1 MKKKILSLLVTGCL
15 LFVPTT
21 AFADDNKT
29 VIKTVDDL
37 LAFSKAVNNGDYDK
51 NKDAVVVLENDLDLT
66 GVVWTPIGSVFN
78 EKGNLEHYFSGKFYG
93 NGHTISNIDFTSI
106 YGKDLLVGF
115 FGDIEGAEVSGLTI
129 EGSIDVINADND
141 YTYYGTIAGFAGNCT
156 ISDCVSNV
164 SFNNNGKYV
173 YGLMGMVGQAD
184 GTTFEYC
191 ENTADITI
199 SGDSSSLYVGGI
211 VGYAQNGTEVRYCS
225 NTGDMVYAAATA
237 GGIAGRLI
245 ENAKV
250 VNSFVTG
257 KLAPLG
263 NGTTDVGGIVGSVTG
278 GSVSDCYFAGEIDLS
293 QYSARKPYTRFGGIV
308 GKDSSSTP
316 NFKNNYF
323 TETEDVEACGK
334 GINAGISKS
343 YDHMTTKEFYDEL
356 TANGA
361 KYQYVEGKTPILPT
375 KEYAVD
381 FGVTPADLK
390 NVVIKVDG
398 KEITSNTA
406 MLTAGTYTVE
416 VTADDCEP
424 LSKKITI
431 SADIAT
437 HTQALELVYKSAD
450 YTEVDKAEKAAK
462 ALNKDNYKDFSAVE
476 KALAAIDRTKN
487 IAEQAAV
494 DKMAKD
500 INDAVA
506 ALVYKDADYTEVDKA
521 EKAAKALNKDDYKD
535 FSAVEKALAAIDR
548 TKNITEQA
556 DVDAMAKAI
565 NDAVAGLEK
574 KDTPTPTPS
583 QPDNTTS
590 SEGSSSAPENNSG
603 DKSSS
608 NTDISTS
615 SADSSKTD
623 NAANSSSKAASN
635 ASTANPSTGVAGG
648 ACALALLSGAA
659 VVMAKR
665 KK

>member
-1 MKKKILSLLVTGCL
+1 MKKKIVSLLVTGCL

-78 EKGNLEHYFSGKFYG
+78 EKGELEHYFSGKFYG
-93 NGHTISNIDFTSI
+93 NGHTISNIDFTPI
-106 YGKDLLVGF
+106 YGKDMLVGF

-129 EGSIDVINADND
+129 EGNLNVTNADND
-141 YTYYGTIAGFAGNCT
+141 YTFYGTIAGFAGDCT
-156 ISDCVSNV
+156 ISDCVSNI

-173 YGLMGMVGQAD
+173 YGFMGMVGQAD

-191 ENTADITI
+191 ENTADIII

-225 NTGDMVYAAATA
+225 NAGDMVYAAANA

-245 ENAKV
+245 DNAKV
-250 VNSFVTG
+250 VNSYVTG
-257 KLAPLG
+257 KLTPLG
-263 NGTTDVGGIVGSVTG
+263 NGTTDVGGIVGSING

-316 NFKNNYF
+316 DFKNNYF
-323 TETEDVEACGK
+323 TETEDVEACGSNK
-334 GINAGISKS
+334 EAGKAKA
-343 YDHMTTKEFYDEL
+343 YDYMTTKEFYDEL

-361 KYQYVEGKTPILPT
+361 KYQYVEGKTPVLPT

-381 FGVTPADLK
+381 FEVTPAGVK

-398 KEITSNTA
+398 KEITGNTA

-416 VTADDCEP
+416 VLADDCEP
-424 LSKKITI
+424 LSREITI

-437 HTQALELVYKSAD
+437 HTQAFELAYKSAD

-462 ALNKDNYKDFSAVE
+462 ALNKDDYEDFSE
-476 KALAAIDRTKN
+476 
-487 IAEQAAV
+487 
-494 DKMAKD
+494 
-500 INDAVA
+500 
-506 ALVYKDADYTEVDKA
+506 
-521 EKAAKALNKDDYKD
+521 
-535 FSAVEKALAAIDR
+535 VEKALAAIDR

-565 NDAVAGLEK
+565 NDAVANLVK
-574 KDTPTPTPS
+574 KTPASS
-583 QPDNTTS
+583 QTD
-590 SEGSSSAPENNSG
+590 SSSA
-603 DKSSS
+603 D
-608 NTDISTS
+608 
-615 SADSSKTD
+615 
-623 NAANSSSKAASN
+623 SSSKAASN
-635 ASTANPSTGVAGG
+635 ASNTNPSTGVAGG
-648 ACALALLSGAA
+648 AFALALLSGAA
-659 VVMAKR
+659 VVMAK
-665 KK
+665 KKK

>member
-1 MKKKILSLLVTGCL
+1 MKKKIVSLLVTGCL

-66 GVVWTPIGSVFN
+66 GAVWTPIGSVFN
-78 EKGNLEHYFSGKFYG
+78 KKGELEHYFSGKFYG
-93 NGHTISNIDFTSI
+93 NGHTISNIDFTPI
-106 YGKDLLVGF
+106 YGKDMLVGF

-129 EGSIDVINADND
+129 EGNLNVTNADND
-141 YTYYGTIAGFAGNCT
+141 YTFYGTIAGFAGDCT

-173 YGLMGMVGQAD
+173 YGFMGMVGQAD

-191 ENTADITI
+191 ENTADIII

-225 NTGDMVYAAATA
+225 NAGDMVYAAANA

-250 VNSFVTG
+250 VNSYVTG
-257 KLAPLG
+257 KLTPLG
-263 NGTTDVGGIVGSVTG
+263 NGTTDVGGIVGSTNG

-316 NFKNNYF
+316 DCKNNYF
-323 TETEDVEACGK
+323 TETEDVEACGSNK
-334 GINAGISKS
+334 EAGEAKA
-343 YDHMTTKEFYDEL
+343 YDYMTTKEFYDEL

-361 KYQYVEGKTPILPT
+361 KYQYVEGKTPVLPT

-381 FGVTPADLK
+381 FEVTPADLK

-398 KEITSNTA
+398 KEITGNTA

-416 VTADDCEP
+416 VLADDCEP
-424 LSKKITI
+424 LSRKITI

-437 HTQALELVYKSAD
+437 HTQAFELAYKSAD

-462 ALNKDNYKDFSAVE
+462 ALNKDDYEDFSE
-476 KALAAIDRTKN
+476 
-487 IAEQAAV
+487 
-494 DKMAKD
+494 
-500 INDAVA
+500 
-506 ALVYKDADYTEVDKA
+506 
-521 EKAAKALNKDDYKD
+521 
-535 FSAVEKALAAIDR
+535 VEKALAAIDR

-565 NDAVAGLEK
+565 NDAVANLVK
-574 KDTPTPTPS
+574 KTPASSQTDSVSSSDASSDT
-583 QPDNTTS
+583 
-590 SEGSSSAPENNSG
+590 SSSAS
-603 DKSSS
+603 DS
-608 NTDISTS
+608 S
-615 SADSSKTD
+615 SADSKAD
-623 NAANSSSKAASN
+623 SSSKAASN
-635 ASTANPSTGVAGG
+635 ASNTNPSTGVAGG
-648 ACALALLSGAA
+648 AFALALLSGAA
-659 VVMAKR
+659 VVMAK
-665 KK
+665 KKK

>member
-1 MKKKILSLLVTGCL
+1 MKKKIVSLLVTGCL

-37 LAFSKAVNNGDYDK
+37 LAFSKAVNKGDYDK

-78 EKGNLEHYFSGKFYG
+78 AKGELEHFFSGKFYG
-93 NGHTISNIDFTSI
+93 NGHTISNIDFTPI
-106 YGKDLLVGF
+106 YGKDMLVGF

-129 EGSIDVINADND
+129 EGNLNVTNADND
-141 YTYYGTIAGFAGNCT
+141 YTFYGTIAGFAGDCT

-173 YGLMGMVGQAD
+173 YGFMGMVGQAD

-191 ENTADITI
+191 ENTADIII

-225 NTGDMVYAAATA
+225 NAGDMVYAAANA

-245 ENAKV
+245 DNAKV
-250 VNSFVTG
+250 INSYVTG
-257 KLAPLG
+257 KLTPLG
-263 NGTTDVGGIVGSVTG
+263 NGTTDVGGIVGSING

-316 NFKNNYF
+316 DFKNNYF
-323 TETEDVEACGK
+323 TETEDVEACGSNK
-334 GINAGISKS
+334 EAGKAKA
-343 YDHMTTKEFYDEL
+343 YDYMTTKEFYDEL

-361 KYQYVEGKTPILPT
+361 KYQYVEEKTPVLPT

-381 FGVTPADLK
+381 FEVTPAGLK

-398 KEITSNTA
+398 KEITGNTA

-416 VTADDCEP
+416 VLADDCEP
-424 LSKKITI
+424 LSREITI

-437 HTQALELVYKSAD
+437 HTQAFELAYKSAD

-462 ALNKDNYKDFSAVE
+462 ALNKDDYEDFSE
-476 KALAAIDRTKN
+476 
-487 IAEQAAV
+487 
-494 DKMAKD
+494 
-500 INDAVA
+500 
-506 ALVYKDADYTEVDKA
+506 
-521 EKAAKALNKDDYKD
+521 
-535 FSAVEKALAAIDR
+535 VEKALAAIDR

-565 NDAVAGLEK
+565 NDAVANLVK
-574 KDTPTPTPS
+574 KTPASS
-583 QPDNTTS
+583 QTDS
-590 SEGSSSAPENNSG
+590 SASDSSSA
-603 DKSSS
+603 D
-608 NTDISTS
+608 
-615 SADSSKTD
+615 
-623 NAANSSSKAASN
+623 SSSKAASN
-635 ASTANPSTGVAGG
+635 ASNTNPSTGVAGG
-648 ACALALLSGAA
+648 AFALALLSGAA
-659 VVMAKR
+659 VVMAK
-665 KK
+665 KKK

>member
-1 MKKKILSLLVTGCL
+1 MKKKIVSLLVTGCL

-37 LAFSKAVNNGDYDK
+37 LAFSKAVNKGDYDK

-78 EKGNLEHYFSGKFYG
+78 AKGELEHFFSGKFYG
-93 NGHTISNIDFTSI
+93 NGHTISNIDFTPI
-106 YGKDLLVGF
+106 YGKDMLVGF

-129 EGSIDVINADND
+129 EGNLNVTNADND
-141 YTYYGTIAGFAGNCT
+141 YTFYGTIAGFAGDCT

-173 YGLMGMVGQAD
+173 YGFMGMVGQAD

-191 ENTADITI
+191 ENTADIII

-225 NTGDMVYAAATA
+225 NAGDMVYAAANA

-245 ENAKV
+245 DNAKV
-250 VNSFVTG
+250 VNSYVTG
-257 KLAPLG
+257 KLTPLG
-263 NGTTDVGGIVGSVTG
+263 NGTTDVGGIVGSING

-316 NFKNNYF
+316 DFKNNYF
-323 TETEDVEACGK
+323 TETEDVEACGSNK
-334 GINAGISKS
+334 EAGKAKA
-343 YDHMTTKEFYDEL
+343 YDYMTTKEFYDEL

-361 KYQYVEGKTPILPT
+361 KYQYVEGKTPVLPT

-381 FGVTPADLK
+381 FEVTPAGVK

-398 KEITSNTA
+398 KEITGNTA

-416 VTADDCEP
+416 VLADDCEP
-424 LSKKITI
+424 LSREITI

-437 HTQALELVYKSAD
+437 HTQAFELAYKSAD

-462 ALNKDNYKDFSAVE
+462 ALNKDDYEDFSE
-476 KALAAIDRTKN
+476 
-487 IAEQAAV
+487 
-494 DKMAKD
+494 
-500 INDAVA
+500 
-506 ALVYKDADYTEVDKA
+506 
-521 EKAAKALNKDDYKD
+521 
-535 FSAVEKALAAIDR
+535 VEKALAAIDR

-565 NDAVAGLEK
+565 NDAVASLVK
-574 KDTPTPTPS
+574 KTPASS
-583 QPDNTTS
+583 QTDS
-590 SEGSSSAPENNSG
+590 SASDSSSA
-603 DKSSS
+603 D
-608 NTDISTS
+608 
-615 SADSSKTD
+615 
-623 NAANSSSKAASN
+623 SSSKAASN
-635 ASTANPSTGVAGG
+635 ASNTNPSTGVAGG
-648 ACALALLSGAA
+648 AFALALLSGAA
-659 VVMAKR
+659 VVMAK
-665 KK
+665 KKK

>member
-1 MKKKILSLLVTGCL
+1 MKKRILSLLLSGCL

-21 AFADDNKT
+21 AFAEDNKT

-37 LAFSKAVNNGDYDK
+37 LAFGKAVNDGDFNGK
-51 NKDAVVVLENDLDLT
+51 TDAVVVLNKDLDLT
-66 GVVWTPIGSVFN
+66 GIDWTPIGNVFN
-78 EKGNLEHYFSGKFYG
+78 AKGELQNYFSGKFYG
-93 NGHTISNIDFTSI
+93 NGHTISNIDFTPI
-106 YGKDLLVGF
+106 YGKDSLVGF

-129 EGSIDVINADND
+129 EGNLNVTNADND
-141 YTYYGTIAGFAGNCT
+141 YTFYGTIAGFAGDCV

-173 YGLMGMVGQAD
+173 YGCIGMVGQAD
-184 GTTFEYC
+184 NTTFEYC

-211 VGYAQNGTEVRYCS
+211 VGFAQNETEVRYCS

-250 VNSFVTG
+250 VNSYVTG

-263 NGTTDVGGIVGSVTG
+263 NGTTDVGGIIGSTKG
-278 GSVSDCYFAGEIDLS
+278 GSVSDCYFAGDIDLS
-293 QYSARKPYTRFGGIV
+293 KYTAKKPYGRFGGIV
-308 GKDSSSTP
+308 GKIETSGP
-316 NFKNNYF
+316 IFQNNYF
-323 TETEDVEACGK
+323 AEKEDVTSCGK
-334 GINAGISKS
+334 GINAGTSKS
-343 YDHMTTKEFYDEL
+343 YDYMTTKDFYNEL

-375 KEYAVD
+375 KEYAVKFD
-381 FGVTPADLK
+381 VTPTDLK

-398 KEITSNTA
+398 KEVTGNTA

-416 VTADDCEP
+416 VTADDCKVF
-424 LSKKITI
+424 SKEITI
-431 SADIAT
+431 SSDIAT
-437 HTQALELVYKSAD
+437 HSQAIELTYKDAD

-462 ALNKDNYKDFSAVE
+462 ALNKDNYKDFSAVD
-476 KALAAIDRTKN
+476 KALAAISRGLN
-487 IAEQAAV
+487 ITEQTAV

-506 ALVYKDADYTEVDKA
+506 ALVYKSADYTELDKA

-574 KDTPTPTPS
+574 KEIPAPTPS

-590 SEGSSSAPENNSG
+590 SEGSSSAPESNSD

-608 NTDISTS
+608 NTD
-615 SADSSKTD
+615 
-623 NAANSSSKAASN
+623 SSKAASN
-635 ASTANPSTGVAGG
+635 ASATNPSTGVAGG
-648 ACALALLSGAA
+648 ACALALLSGVA

>member
-1 MKKKILSLLVTGCL
+1 M
-15 LFVPTT
+15 PTT

-66 GVVWTPIGSVFN
+66 GVVWTPIGNVIGKN
-78 EKGNLEHYFSGKFYG
+78 GYIEHCFSGKFYG

-106 YGKDLLVGF
+106 YGKDVLVGF
-115 FGDIEGAEVSGLTI
+115 FGDIEEAEVSGLTI
-129 EGSIDVINADND
+129 EGSIDVTNTDND
-141 YTYYGTIAGFAGNCT
+141 YTFYGTIAGFAGDCT

-199 SGDSSSLYVGGI
+199 SGDSGSLYVGGI

-225 NTGDMVYAAATA
+225 STGDMVYAAPDA
-237 GGIAGRLI
+237 GGIVGCLYGDS
-245 ENAKV
+245 KV
-250 VNSFVTG
+250 INSYVTG
-257 KLAPLG
+257 KLTPVG
-263 NGTTDVGGIVGSVTG
+263 NGTTDVGGIVGSVAG

-293 QYSARKPYTRFGGIV
+293 QYSAKKPYTRFGGIV

-316 NFKNNYF
+316 DFKNNYF
-323 TETEDVEACGK
+323 TETEDVEACGSNK
-334 GINAGISKS
+334 EAGKAKA
-343 YDHMTTKEFYDEL
+343 YDYMTTKEFYDEL
-356 TANGA
+356 TADGA
-361 KYQYVEGKTPILPT
+361 KYQYVEGKTPVLPT

-381 FGVTPADLK
+381 FEVTPADLK

-398 KEITSNTA
+398 KEITNNTA

-424 LSKKITI
+424 LSKEITI

-437 HTQALELVYKSAD
+437 HTQAFELAYKSAD
-450 YTEVDKAEKAAK
+450 YTELDKAEETAK
-462 ALNKDNYKDFSAVE
+462 ALNKDNYVDFTAVE
-476 KALAAIDRTKN
+476 KALEAIDRTKN
-487 IAEQAAV
+487 LTQQSDV

-500 INDAVA
+500 INDAVE
-506 ALVYKDADYTEVDKA
+506 ALVYKSADYTELDKA
-521 EKAAKALNKDDYKD
+521 EKAAKALNKDDYED
-535 FSAVEKALAAIDR
+535 FSEVEKALAAIDR

-565 NDAVAGLEK
+565 NDAVANLVK
-574 KDTPTPTPS
+574 KAPASS
-583 QPDNTTS
+583 QPDSVIS
-590 SEGSSSAPENNSG
+590 SDASSDTSSSAS
-603 DKSSS
+603 DSSS
-608 NTDISTS
+608 SDSLSSDSKATD
-615 SADSSKTD
+615 SKSD
-623 NAANSSSKAASN
+623 SSSKAASN
-635 ASTANPSTGVAGG
+635 ASNTNPSTGVAGG
-648 ACALALLSGAA
+648 AFALALLSGAA
-659 VVMAKR
+659 VVMAK
-665 KK
+665 KKK

>member
-1 MKKKILSLLVTGCL
+1 MKKKIVSLLVTGCL

-21 AFADDNKT
+21 AFAEDNKT

-93 NGHTISNIDFTSI
+93 NGHTISNIDFTPI
-106 YGKDLLVGF
+106 YGKDMLVGF

-129 EGSIDVINADND
+129 EGNLNVTNADND
-141 YTYYGTIAGFAGNCT
+141 YTFYGTIAGFAGDCT

-173 YGLMGMVGQAD
+173 YGFMGMVGQAD

-191 ENTADITI
+191 ENTADIII

-225 NTGDMVYAAATA
+225 NAGDMVYAAANA

-245 ENAKV
+245 DNAKV
-250 VNSFVTG
+250 INSYVTG
-257 KLAPLG
+257 KLTPLG
-263 NGTTDVGGIVGSVTG
+263 NGTTDVGGIVGSING

-316 NFKNNYF
+316 DFKNNYF
-323 TETEDVEACGK
+323 TETEDVEACGSNK
-334 GINAGISKS
+334 EAGKAKA
-343 YDHMTTKEFYDEL
+343 YDYMTTKEFYDEL

-361 KYQYVEGKTPILPT
+361 KYQYVEGKTPVLPT

-381 FGVTPADLK
+381 FEVTPADLK

-398 KEITSNTA
+398 KEITGNTA

-416 VTADDCEP
+416 VLADDCEP
-424 LSKKITI
+424 LSREITI

-437 HTQALELVYKSAD
+437 HTQAFELAYKSAD

-462 ALNKDNYKDFSAVE
+462 ALNKDDYEDFSE
-476 KALAAIDRTKN
+476 
-487 IAEQAAV
+487 
-494 DKMAKD
+494 
-500 INDAVA
+500 
-506 ALVYKDADYTEVDKA
+506 
-521 EKAAKALNKDDYKD
+521 
-535 FSAVEKALAAIDR
+535 VEKALAAIDR

-565 NDAVAGLEK
+565 NDAVANLVK
-574 KDTPTPTPS
+574 KTPASS
-583 QPDNTTS
+583 QTDS
-590 SEGSSSAPENNSG
+590 SASDSSSA
-603 DKSSS
+603 D
-608 NTDISTS
+608 
-615 SADSSKTD
+615 
-623 NAANSSSKAASN
+623 SSSKAASN
-635 ASTANPSTGVAGG
+635 ASNTNPSTGVAGG
-648 ACALALLSGAA
+648 AFALALLSGAA
-659 VVMAKR
+659 VVMAK
-665 KK
+665 KKK

>member
-1 MKKKILSLLVTGCL
+1 MKKKIVSLLVTGCL

-37 LAFSKAVNNGDYDK
+37 LAFGKAVNDGDFNGK
-51 NKDAVVVLENDLDLT
+51 TDAVVVLDKDLDLT
-66 GVVWTPIGSVFN
+66 GIDWTPIGNVFN
-78 EKGNLEHYFSGKFYG
+78 AKGELQNYFSGKFYG
-93 NGHTISNIDFTSI
+93 NGHTISNIDFTPI
-106 YGKDLLVGF
+106 YGKDMVVGF

-129 EGSIDVINADND
+129 EGNLNVTNADND
-141 YTYYGTIAGFAGNCT
+141 YTFYGTIAGFAGDCT

-173 YGLMGMVGQAD
+173 YGFMGMVGQAD

-191 ENTADITI
+191 ENTADIII

-225 NTGDMVYAAATA
+225 NAGDMVYAAANA

-250 VNSFVTG
+250 INSYVTG
-257 KLAPLG
+257 KLTPLG
-263 NGTTDVGGIVGSVTG
+263 NGTTDVGGIVGSTNG

-316 NFKNNYF
+316 DFKNNYF
-323 TETEDVEACGK
+323 TKTEDVEACGSNK
-334 GINAGISKS
+334 EAGKAKA
-343 YDHMTTKEFYDEL
+343 YDYMTTKEFYDEL

-361 KYQYVEGKTPILPT
+361 KYQYVEGKTPVLPT

-381 FGVTPADLK
+381 FEVTPADLK

-398 KEITSNTA
+398 KEITGNTA

-424 LSKKITI
+424 LSREITI

-437 HTQALELVYKSAD
+437 HTQAFELAYKSAD

-462 ALNKDNYKDFSAVE
+462 ALNKDDYEDFSE
-476 KALAAIDRTKN
+476 
-487 IAEQAAV
+487 
-494 DKMAKD
+494 
-500 INDAVA
+500 
-506 ALVYKDADYTEVDKA
+506 
-521 EKAAKALNKDDYKD
+521 
-535 FSAVEKALAAIDR
+535 VEKALAAIDR

-565 NDAVAGLEK
+565 NDAVANLVK
-574 KDTPTPTPS
+574 KTPASS
-583 QPDNTTS
+583 QPDSVS
-590 SEGSSSAPENNSG
+590 SSDASSDSSSSAS
-603 DKSSS
+603 DS
-608 NTDISTS
+608 S
-615 SADSSKTD
+615 SADSKATDSKAD
-623 NAANSSSKAASN
+623 SSSKAASN
-635 ASTANPSTGVAGG
+635 ASNTNPSTGVAGG
-648 ACALALLSGAA
+648 AFALALLSGAA
-659 VVMAKR
+659 VVMAK
-665 KK
+665 KKK

>member
-1 MKKKILSLLVTGCL
+1 MKKKIVSLLVTGCL

-78 EKGNLEHYFSGKFYG
+78 AKGELEHFFSGKFYG
-93 NGHTISNIDFTSI
+93 NGHTISNIDFTPI
-106 YGKDLLVGF
+106 YGKDMLVGF

-129 EGSIDVINADND
+129 EGNLNVTNADND
-141 YTYYGTIAGFAGNCT
+141 YTFYGTIAGFAGDCT

-173 YGLMGMVGQAD
+173 YGFMGMVGQAD

-191 ENTADITI
+191 ENTADIII

-225 NTGDMVYAAATA
+225 NAGDMVYAAANA

-245 ENAKV
+245 DNAKV
-250 VNSFVTG
+250 INSYVTG
-257 KLAPLG
+257 KLTPLG
-263 NGTTDVGGIVGSVTG
+263 NGTTDVGGIVGSING
-278 GSVSDCYFAGEIDLS
+278 GSVSDCYFAGDIDLS

-316 NFKNNYF
+316 DLKNNYF
-323 TETEDVEACGK
+323 TKTEDVEACGSNK
-334 GINAGISKS
+334 EAGEAKA
-343 YDHMTTKEFYDEL
+343 YDYMTTKEFYDEL

-361 KYQYVEGKTPILPT
+361 KYQYVEGKTPVLPT

-381 FGVTPADLK
+381 FEVTPADLK

-398 KEITSNTA
+398 KEITGNTA

-424 LSKKITI
+424 LSREITI
-431 SADIAT
+431 SADVAT
-437 HTQALELVYKSAD
+437 HTQAFELAYKSAD
-450 YTEVDKAEKAAK
+450 YTE
-462 ALNKDNYKDFSAVE
+462 L
-476 KALAAIDRTKN
+476 
-487 IAEQAAV
+487 
-494 DKMAKD
+494 
-500 INDAVA
+500 
-506 ALVYKDADYTEVDKA
+506 DKA
-521 EKAAKALNKDDYKD
+521 EKAAKALNKDDYED
-535 FSAVEKALAAIDR
+535 FSEVEKALAAIDR

-565 NDAVAGLEK
+565 NDAVASLVK
-574 KDTPTPTPS
+574 KTPASS
-583 QPDNTTS
+583 QTDS
-590 SEGSSSAPENNSG
+590 SASDSSSSDSKATDS
-603 DKSSS
+603 KS
-608 NTDISTS
+608 D
-615 SADSSKTD
+615 
-623 NAANSSSKAASN
+623 SSSKAASN
-635 ASTANPSTGVAGG
+635 ASNTNPSTGVAGG
-648 ACALALLSGAA
+648 AFALALLSGAA
-659 VVMAKR
+659 VVMAK
-665 KK
+665 KKK

>member
-1 MKKKILSLLVTGCL
+1 MKKKIVSLLVTGCL

-37 LAFSKAVNNGDYDK
+37 LAFSKAVNKGDYDK

-78 EKGNLEHYFSGKFYG
+78 AKGELEHFFSGKFYG
-93 NGHTISNIDFTSI
+93 NGHTISNIDFTPI
-106 YGKDLLVGF
+106 YGKDMLVGF

-129 EGSIDVINADND
+129 EGNLNVTNADND
-141 YTYYGTIAGFAGNCT
+141 YTFYGTIAGFAGDCT

-173 YGLMGMVGQAD
+173 YGFMGMVGQAD

-191 ENTADITI
+191 ENTADIII

-225 NTGDMVYAAATA
+225 NAGDMVYAAANA

-245 ENAKV
+245 DNAKV
-250 VNSFVTG
+250 INSYVTG
-257 KLAPLG
+257 KLTPIG
-263 NGTTDVGGIVGSVTG
+263 NGTTDVGGIVGSING
-278 GSVSDCYFAGEIDLS
+278 SSVSDCYFAGEIDLS

-308 GKDSSSTP
+308 GKDSSSAP
-316 NFKNNYF
+316 DFKNNYF
-323 TETEDVEACGK
+323 TKTEDVEACGSNK
-334 GINAGISKS
+334 EAGKAKA
-343 YDHMTTKEFYDEL
+343 YDYMTTKEFYDEL

-361 KYQYVEGKTPILPT
+361 RYQYVEGKTPVLPT

-381 FGVTPADLK
+381 FEVTPADLK

-398 KEITSNTA
+398 KEITGNTA

-416 VTADDCEP
+416 VLADDCEP
-424 LSKKITI
+424 LSREITI

-437 HTQALELVYKSAD
+437 HTQAFELAYKSAD

-462 ALNKDNYKDFSAVE
+462 ALNKDDYEDFSE
-476 KALAAIDRTKN
+476 
-487 IAEQAAV
+487 
-494 DKMAKD
+494 
-500 INDAVA
+500 
-506 ALVYKDADYTEVDKA
+506 
-521 EKAAKALNKDDYKD
+521 
-535 FSAVEKALAAIDR
+535 VEKALAAIDR

-565 NDAVAGLEK
+565 NDAVANLVK
-574 KDTPTPTPS
+574 KTPASS
-583 QPDNTTS
+583 QTDS
-590 SEGSSSAPENNSG
+590 SASDSSSA
-603 DKSSS
+603 D
-608 NTDISTS
+608 
-615 SADSSKTD
+615 
-623 NAANSSSKAASN
+623 SSSKAASN
-635 ASTANPSTGVAGG
+635 ASNTNPSTGVAGG
-648 ACALALLSGAA
+648 AFALALLSGAA
-659 VVMAKR
+659 VVMAK
-665 KK
+665 KKK

>member
-1 MKKKILSLLVTGCL
+1 MKKKIVSLLVTGCL

-78 EKGNLEHYFSGKFYG
+78 EKGELEHFFSGKFYG
-93 NGHTISNIDFTSI
+93 NGHTISNIDFTPI
-106 YGKDLLVGF
+106 YGKDMLVGF
-115 FGDIEGAEVSGLTI
+115 FGDIEGAEVSGLTV
-129 EGSIDVINADND
+129 EGNLNVTNADND
-141 YTYYGTIAGFAGNCT
+141 YTFYGTIAGFAGDCT

-173 YGLMGMVGQAD
+173 YGFMGMVGQAD

-191 ENTADITI
+191 ENTADIII

-225 NTGDMVYAAATA
+225 NAGDMVYAAANA

-250 VNSFVTG
+250 VNSYVTG
-257 KLAPLG
+257 KLTPLG
-263 NGTTDVGGIVGSVTG
+263 NGTTDVGGIVGSING

-316 NFKNNYF
+316 DFKNNYF
-323 TETEDVEACGK
+323 TKTEDVEACGSNK
-334 GINAGISKS
+334 EAGEAKA
-343 YDHMTTKEFYDEL
+343 YDYMTTKDFYDEL

-361 KYQYVEGKTPILPT
+361 KYQYVEGKTPVLPT

-381 FGVTPADLK
+381 FEVTPAGVK

-398 KEITSNTA
+398 KEITGNTA

-416 VTADDCEP
+416 VLADDCEP
-424 LSKKITI
+424 LSREITI

-437 HTQALELVYKSAD
+437 HTQAFELAYKSAD

-462 ALNKDNYKDFSAVE
+462 ALNKDDFEDFSE
-476 KALAAIDRTKN
+476 
-487 IAEQAAV
+487 
-494 DKMAKD
+494 
-500 INDAVA
+500 
-506 ALVYKDADYTEVDKA
+506 
-521 EKAAKALNKDDYKD
+521 
-535 FSAVEKALAAIDR
+535 VEKALAAIDR

-565 NDAVAGLEK
+565 NDAVANLVK
-574 KDTPTPTPS
+574 KAPASS
-583 QPDNTTS
+583 QPDSENS
-590 SEGSSSAPENNSG
+590 SDNSSDTSSSAS
-603 DKSSS
+603 DSKATDSKS
-608 NTDISTS
+608 D
-615 SADSSKTD
+615 
-623 NAANSSSKAASN
+623 SSSKAASN
-635 ASTANPSTGVAGG
+635 ASNTNPSTGVAGG
-648 ACALALLSGAA
+648 AFALALLSGAA
-659 VVMAKR
+659 VVMAK
-665 KK
+665 KKK

>member
-1 MKKKILSLLVTGCL
+1 MKKKIVSLLVTGCL

-93 NGHTISNIDFTSI
+93 NGHTISNIDFTPI
-106 YGKDLLVGF
+106 YGKDMLVGF

-129 EGSIDVINADND
+129 EGNLNVTNADND
-141 YTYYGTIAGFAGNCT
+141 YTFYGTIAGFAGDCT

-173 YGLMGMVGQAD
+173 YGFMGMVGQAD

-191 ENTADITI
+191 ENTADIII

-225 NTGDMVYAAATA
+225 NAGDMVYAAATA

-245 ENAKV
+245 DNAKV
-250 VNSFVTG
+250 INSYVTG
-257 KLAPLG
+257 KLTPLG
-263 NGTTDVGGIVGSVTG
+263 NGTTDVGGIVGSING

-316 NFKNNYF
+316 DFKNNYF
-323 TETEDVEACGK
+323 TKTEDVEACGSNK
-334 GINAGISKS
+334 EAGKAKA
-343 YDHMTTKEFYDEL
+343 YDYMTTKDFYDEL

-361 KYQYVEGKTPILPT
+361 KYQYVEGKTPVLPT

-381 FGVTPADLK
+381 FEVTPADLK

-398 KEITSNTA
+398 KEITGNTA

-416 VTADDCEP
+416 VLADDCEP
-424 LSKKITI
+424 LSREITI

-437 HTQALELVYKSAD
+437 HTQAFELAYKSAD

-462 ALNKDNYKDFSAVE
+462 ALNKDDYEDFSE
-476 KALAAIDRTKN
+476 
-487 IAEQAAV
+487 
-494 DKMAKD
+494 
-500 INDAVA
+500 
-506 ALVYKDADYTEVDKA
+506 
-521 EKAAKALNKDDYKD
+521 
-535 FSAVEKALAAIDR
+535 VEKALAAIDR

-556 DVDAMAKAI
+556 DVDAMVKAI
-565 NDAVAGLEK
+565 NDAVANLVK
-574 KDTPTPTPS
+574 KTPASS
-583 QPDNTTS
+583 QTD
-590 SEGSSSAPENNSG
+590 SSAS
-603 DKSSS
+603 DS
-608 NTDISTS
+608 S
-615 SADSSKTD
+615 SADSKAD
-623 NAANSSSKAASN
+623 SSSKAASN
-635 ASTANPSTGVAGG
+635 ASNTNPSTGVAGG
-648 ACALALLSGAA
+648 AFAIALLSGAA
-659 VVMAKR
+659 VVMAK
-665 KK
+665 KKK

>member
-1 MKKKILSLLVTGCL
+1 MKKKIVSLLVTGCL

-78 EKGNLEHYFSGKFYG
+78 KKGELEHYFSGKFYG

-106 YGKDLLVGF
+106 YGKDSLVGF
-115 FGDIEGAEVSGLTI
+115 FGDIEGAEVSGLTV
-129 EGSIDVINADND
+129 EGSLDITNVQDD
-141 YTYYGTIAGFAGNCT
+141 YIFYGTIAGVAGDCV
-156 ISDCVSNV
+156 ISDCVTNV

-173 YGLMGMVGQAD
+173 YGCIGMVGLAD

-191 ENTADITI
+191 ENTADIII

-225 NTGDMVYAAATA
+225 NAGDMVYAAANA

-250 VNSFVTG
+250 VNSYVTG
-257 KLAPLG
+257 KLTPLG
-263 NGTTDVGGIVGSVTG
+263 NGTTDVGGIVGSING

-316 NFKNNYF
+316 DFKNNYF
-323 TETEDVEACGK
+323 TKTEDVEACGSNK
-334 GINAGISKS
+334 EAGKAKA
-343 YDHMTTKEFYDEL
+343 YDYMTTKDFYDEL

-361 KYQYVEGKTPILPT
+361 KYQYVEGRTPVLPT

-381 FGVTPADLK
+381 FEVTPADLK

-398 KEITSNTA
+398 KEITGNTA

-416 VTADDCEP
+416 VLADDCEP
-424 LSKKITI
+424 LSREITI

-437 HTQALELVYKSAD
+437 HTQAFELAYKSAD

-462 ALNKDNYKDFSAVE
+462 ALNKDDYEDFSE
-476 KALAAIDRTKN
+476 
-487 IAEQAAV
+487 
-494 DKMAKD
+494 
-500 INDAVA
+500 
-506 ALVYKDADYTEVDKA
+506 
-521 EKAAKALNKDDYKD
+521 
-535 FSAVEKALAAIDR
+535 VEKALAAIDR

-565 NDAVAGLEK
+565 NDAVANLVK
-574 KDTPTPTPS
+574 KTPASS
-583 QPDNTTS
+583 QTD
-590 SEGSSSAPENNSG
+590 SSAS
-603 DKSSS
+603 DSK
-608 NTDISTS
+608 
-615 SADSSKTD
+615 AD
-623 NAANSSSKAASN
+623 SSSKAASN
-635 ASTANPSTGVAGG
+635 ASNTNPSTGVAGG
-648 ACALALLSGAA
+648 AFALALLSGAA
-659 VVMAKR
+659 VVMAK
-665 KK
+665 KKK

>member
-1 MKKKILSLLVTGCL
+1 MKKKIVSLLVTGCL

-37 LAFSKAVNNGDYDK
+37 LAFGKAVNDGDFNGK
-51 NKDAVVVLENDLDLT
+51 TDAVVVLDKDLDLT
-66 GVVWTPIGSVFN
+66 GIDWTPIGNVFN
-78 EKGNLEHYFSGKFYG
+78 AKGELQNYFSGKFYG
-93 NGHTISNIDFTSI
+93 NGHTISNIDFTPI

-129 EGSIDVINADND
+129 EGSIDVTNADND
-141 YTYYGTIAGFAGNCT
+141 YTFYGTIAGFAGDCT

-173 YGLMGMVGQAD
+173 YGFMGMVGQAD

-191 ENTADITI
+191 ENTADIII

-211 VGYAQNGTEVRYCS
+211 VGYAQNGTEVRYCT

-250 VNSFVTG
+250 VNSYVTG
-257 KLAPLG
+257 KLTPLG
-263 NGTTDVGGIVGSVTG
+263 NGTTDVGGIVGSING

-316 NFKNNYF
+316 DYKNNYF
-323 TETEDVEACGK
+323 TKTEDVEACGSNK
-334 GINAGISKS
+334 EAGKAKA
-343 YDHMTTKEFYDEL
+343 YDYMTTKEFYDEL
-356 TANGA
+356 TAGGA
-361 KYQYVEGKTPILPT
+361 KYQYVEGKTPVLPT

-381 FGVTPADLK
+381 FEVTPADLK

-398 KEITSNTA
+398 KEITNNTA

-424 LSKKITI
+424 LSKEITI

-437 HTQALELVYKSAD
+437 HTQAFELAYKSAD
-450 YTEVDKAEKAAK
+450 YTE
-462 ALNKDNYKDFSAVE
+462 L
-476 KALAAIDRTKN
+476 
-487 IAEQAAV
+487 
-494 DKMAKD
+494 
-500 INDAVA
+500 
-506 ALVYKDADYTEVDKA
+506 DKA
-521 EKAAKALNKDDYKD
+521 EKAAKALNKDDYED
-535 FSAVEKALAAIDR
+535 FSEVEKALAAIDR

-556 DVDAMAKAI
+556 DVDAMVKAI
-565 NDAVAGLEK
+565 NDAVANLVK
-574 KDTPTPTPS
+574 KTPASS
-583 QPDNTTS
+583 QPDSVS
-590 SEGSSSAPENNSG
+590 SSDASSDMSSSAS
-603 DKSSS
+603 DSSS
-608 NTDISTS
+608 S
-615 SADSSKTD
+615 DSKSD
-623 NAANSSSKAASN
+623 SSSKAASN
-635 ASTANPSTGVAGG
+635 ASNTNPSTGVAGG
-648 ACALALLSGAA
+648 AFALALLSGAA
-659 VVMAKR
+659 VVMAK
-665 KK
+665 KKK

>member
-1 MKKKILSLLVTGCL
+1 MKKKILSLLVTSCL

-78 EKGNLEHYFSGKFYG
+78 EKGELEHYFSGKFYG
-93 NGHTISNIDFTSI
+93 NGHTISNIDFTPI
-106 YGKDLLVGF
+106 YGKDMLVGF

-129 EGSIDVINADND
+129 EGNLNVTNADND
-141 YTYYGTIAGFAGNCT
+141 YTFYGTIAGFAGDCT

-173 YGLMGMVGQAD
+173 YGFMGMVGQAD

-191 ENTADITI
+191 ENTADIII

-225 NTGDMVYAAATA
+225 NAGDMVYAAANA

-250 VNSFVTG
+250 VNSYVTG
-257 KLAPLG
+257 KLTPLG
-263 NGTTDVGGIVGSVTG
+263 NGTTDVGGIVGSING

-316 NFKNNYF
+316 DLKNNYF
-323 TETEDVEACGK
+323 TKTEDVEACGSNK
-334 GINAGISKS
+334 EAGEAKA
-343 YDHMTTKEFYDEL
+343 YDYMTTKEFYDEL

-361 KYQYVEGKTPILPT
+361 KYQYVEGKTPVLPT

-381 FGVTPADLK
+381 FEVTPAGLK

-398 KEITSNTA
+398 KEITGNTA
-406 MLTAGTYTVE
+406 MLTAGIYTVE
-416 VTADDCEP
+416 VLADDCEP
-424 LSKKITI
+424 LSREITI

-437 HTQALELVYKSAD
+437 HTQAFELAYKSAD

-462 ALNKDNYKDFSAVE
+462 ALNKDDYEDFSE
-476 KALAAIDRTKN
+476 
-487 IAEQAAV
+487 
-494 DKMAKD
+494 
-500 INDAVA
+500 
-506 ALVYKDADYTEVDKA
+506 
-521 EKAAKALNKDDYKD
+521 
-535 FSAVEKALAAIDR
+535 VEKALAAIDR

-565 NDAVAGLEK
+565 NDAVANLVK
-574 KDTPTPTPS
+574 KTPASS
-583 QPDNTTS
+583 QTD
-590 SEGSSSAPENNSG
+590 SSAS
-603 DKSSS
+603 DS
-608 NTDISTS
+608 S
-615 SADSSKTD
+615 SADSKAD
-623 NAANSSSKAASN
+623 SSSKAASN
-635 ASTANPSTGVAGG
+635 ASNTNPSTGVAGG
-648 ACALALLSGAA
+648 AFAIALLSGAA
-659 VVMAKR
+659 VVMAK
-665 KK
+665 KKK

>member
-1 MKKKILSLLVTGCL
+1 MKKKIVSLLVTGCL

-29 VIKTVDDL
+29 VIKNVDDL
-37 LAFSKAVNNGDYDK
+37 LAFSKAVNNGAYDK

-78 EKGNLEHYFSGKFYG
+78 AKGELEHFFSGKFYG
-93 NGHTISNIDFTSI
+93 NGHTISNIDFTPI
-106 YGKDLLVGF
+106 YGKDMLVGF

-129 EGSIDVINADND
+129 EGNLNVTNADND
-141 YTYYGTIAGFAGNCT
+141 YTFYGTIAGFAGDCT

-173 YGLMGMVGQAD
+173 YGFMGMVGQAD

-191 ENTADITI
+191 ENTADIII

-225 NTGDMVYAAATA
+225 NAGDMVYAAATA

-245 ENAKV
+245 DNAKV
-250 VNSFVTG
+250 INSYVTG
-257 KLAPLG
+257 KLTPLG
-263 NGTTDVGGIVGSVTG
+263 NGTTDVGGIVGSING

-316 NFKNNYF
+316 DFKNNYF
-323 TETEDVEACGK
+323 TKTEDVEACGSNK
-334 GINAGISKS
+334 EAGEAKA
-343 YDHMTTKEFYDEL
+343 YDYMTTKDFYDEL

-361 KYQYVEGKTPILPT
+361 KYQYVEGKTPVLPT

-381 FGVTPADLK
+381 FEVTPADLK

-398 KEITSNTA
+398 KEITGNTA

-416 VTADDCEP
+416 VLADDCEP
-424 LSKKITI
+424 LSREITI

-437 HTQALELVYKSAD
+437 HTQAFELAYKSAD

-462 ALNKDNYKDFSAVE
+462 ALNKDDYEDFSE
-476 KALAAIDRTKN
+476 
-487 IAEQAAV
+487 
-494 DKMAKD
+494 
-500 INDAVA
+500 
-506 ALVYKDADYTEVDKA
+506 
-521 EKAAKALNKDDYKD
+521 
-535 FSAVEKALAAIDR
+535 VEKALAAIDR

-565 NDAVAGLEK
+565 NDAVANLVK
-574 KDTPTPTPS
+574 KTPASS
-583 QPDNTTS
+583 QTDS
-590 SEGSSSAPENNSG
+590 SASDSSSA
-603 DKSSS
+603 D
-608 NTDISTS
+608 
-615 SADSSKTD
+615 
-623 NAANSSSKAASN
+623 SSSKAASN
-635 ASTANPSTGVAGG
+635 ASNTNPSTGVAGG
-648 ACALALLSGAA
+648 AFAIALLSGAA
-659 VVMAKR
+659 VVMAK
-665 KK
+665 KKK

>member
-1 MKKKILSLLVTGCL
+1 MKKKIVSLLVTGCL

-37 LAFSKAVNNGDYDK
+37 LAFGKAVNDGDFNGK
-51 NKDAVVVLENDLDLT
+51 TDAVVVLNKDLDLT
-66 GVVWTPIGSVFN
+66 GIDWTPIGNVFN
-78 EKGNLEHYFSGKFYG
+78 AKGELQNYFSGKFYG
-93 NGHTISNIDFTSI
+93 NGHTISNIDFTPI

-129 EGSIDVINADND
+129 EGSIDVTNADND
-141 YTYYGTIAGFAGNCT
+141 YTFYGTIAGFAGDCT

-173 YGLMGMVGQAD
+173 YGFMGMVGQAD

-225 NTGDMVYAAATA
+225 NTGDMVYAAANA

-250 VNSFVTG
+250 VNSYVTG
-257 KLAPLG
+257 KLTPLG
-263 NGTTDVGGIVGSVTG
+263 NGTTDVGGIIGSTNG
-278 GSVSDCYFAGEIDLS
+278 GSVSDCYFAGDIDLS
-293 QYSARKPYTRFGGIV
+293 KYTAKKPYGRFGGIV
-308 GKDSSSTP
+308 GKIETSGP
-316 NFKNNYF
+316 IFQNNYF
-323 TETEDVEACGK
+323 AEKEDVTSCGK
-334 GINAGISKS
+334 GINTGTSKS
-343 YDHMTTKEFYDEL
+343 YDYMTTKDFYNEL

-375 KEYAVD
+375 KEYAVKFD
-381 FGVTPADLK
+381 VTPTDLK

-398 KEITSNTA
+398 KEITGNTA

-416 VTADDCEP
+416 VLADDCEP
-424 LSKKITI
+424 LSREITI

-437 HTQALELVYKSAD
+437 HTQAFELAYKSAD

-462 ALNKDNYKDFSAVE
+462 ALNKDDYEDFSE
-476 KALAAIDRTKN
+476 
-487 IAEQAAV
+487 
-494 DKMAKD
+494 
-500 INDAVA
+500 
-506 ALVYKDADYTEVDKA
+506 
-521 EKAAKALNKDDYKD
+521 
-535 FSAVEKALAAIDR
+535 VEKALAAIDR

-565 NDAVAGLEK
+565 NDAVANLVK
-574 KDTPTPTPS
+574 KTPASS
-583 QPDNTTS
+583 QTD
-590 SEGSSSAPENNSG
+590 SSAS
-603 DKSSS
+603 DSK
-608 NTDISTS
+608 
-615 SADSSKTD
+615 AD
-623 NAANSSSKAASN
+623 SSSKAASN
-635 ASTANPSTGVAGG
+635 ASNTNPSTGVAGG
-648 ACALALLSGAA
+648 AFALALLSGAA
-659 VVMAKR
+659 VVMAK
-665 KK
+665 KKK

>member
-1 MKKKILSLLVTGCL
+1 MKKKIVSLLVTGCL

-78 EKGNLEHYFSGKFYG
+78 AKGELEHFFSGKFYG
-93 NGHTISNIDFTSI
+93 NGHTISNIDFTPI
-106 YGKDLLVGF
+106 YGKDMLVGF

-129 EGSIDVINADND
+129 EGNLNVTNADND
-141 YTYYGTIAGFAGNCT
+141 YTFYGTIAGFAGDCT

-173 YGLMGMVGQAD
+173 YGFMGMVGQAD

-191 ENTADITI
+191 ENTADIII

-225 NTGDMVYAAATA
+225 NAGDMVYAAANA

-250 VNSFVTG
+250 VNSYVTG
-257 KLAPLG
+257 KLTPLG
-263 NGTTDVGGIVGSVTG
+263 NGTTDVGGIVGSING

-316 NFKNNYF
+316 DFKNNYF

-334 GINAGISKS
+334 GINAGTSKS
-343 YDHMTTKEFYDEL
+343 YDYMTTKDFYNEL

-375 KEYAVD
+375 KEYAVKFD
-381 FGVTPADLK
+381 VTPTDLK

-398 KEITSNTA
+398 KEITGNTA

-416 VTADDCEP
+416 VLADDCEP
-424 LSKKITI
+424 LSREITI

-437 HTQALELVYKSAD
+437 HTQAFELAYKSAD

-462 ALNKDNYKDFSAVE
+462 ALNKDDYEDFSE
-476 KALAAIDRTKN
+476 
-487 IAEQAAV
+487 
-494 DKMAKD
+494 
-500 INDAVA
+500 
-506 ALVYKDADYTEVDKA
+506 
-521 EKAAKALNKDDYKD
+521 
-535 FSAVEKALAAIDR
+535 VEKALAAIDR

-565 NDAVAGLEK
+565 NDAVANLVK
-574 KDTPTPTPS
+574 KTPASS
-583 QPDNTTS
+583 QTDS
-590 SEGSSSAPENNSG
+590 SASDSSSA
-603 DKSSS
+603 D
-608 NTDISTS
+608 
-615 SADSSKTD
+615 
-623 NAANSSSKAASN
+623 SSSKAASN
-635 ASTANPSTGVAGG
+635 ASNTNPSTGVAGG
-648 ACALALLSGAA
+648 AFALALLSGAA
-659 VVMAKR
+659 VVMAK
-665 KK
+665 KKKLYIH

>member
-78 EKGNLEHYFSGKFYG
+78 EKGELEHYFSGKFYG

-106 YGKDLLVGF
+106 YGKDVLVGF
-115 FGDIEGAEVSGLTI
+115 FGDIEEAEVSGLTI
-129 EGSIDVINADND
+129 EGSIDVTNADND
-141 YTYYGTIAGFAGNCT
+141 YTFYGTIAGFAGDCT

-173 YGLMGMVGQAD
+173 YGFMGMVGQAD

-225 NTGDMVYAAATA
+225 NAGDMVYAAANA

-250 VNSFVTG
+250 VNSYVTG
-257 KLAPLG
+257 KLTPLG
-263 NGTTDVGGIVGSVTG
+263 NGTTDVGGIVGSING

-316 NFKNNYF
+316 DFKNNYF
-323 TETEDVEACGK
+323 TETEDVEACGSNK
-334 GINAGISKS
+334 EAGKAKA
-343 YDHMTTKEFYDEL
+343 YDYMTTKEFYDEL
-356 TANGA
+356 TAYGA
-361 KYQYVEGKTPILPT
+361 KYQYVEGKTPVLPT

-381 FGVTPADLK
+381 FEVTPADLK

-424 LSKKITI
+424 LSKEITI

-437 HTQALELVYKSAD
+437 HTQAFELAYKSAD
-450 YTEVDKAEKAAK
+450 YTELDKAE
-462 ALNKDNYKDFSAVE
+462 E
-476 KALAAIDRTKN
+476 
-487 IAEQAAV
+487 
-494 DKMAKD
+494 
-500 INDAVA
+500 
-506 ALVYKDADYTEVDKA
+506 
-521 EKAAKALNKDDYKD
+521 AAKALNKDDYED
-535 FSAVEKALAAIDR
+535 FSEVEKALAAIDR

-556 DVDAMAKAI
+556 DVDAMVRAI
-565 NDAVAGLEK
+565 NDAVANLVK
-574 KDTPTPTPS
+574 KAPASS
-583 QPDNTTS
+583 QPDSVS
-590 SEGSSSAPENNSG
+590 SSDASSDMSSSAS
-603 DKSSS
+603 DSSS
-608 NTDISTS
+608 S
-615 SADSSKTD
+615 DSKSD
-623 NAANSSSKAASN
+623 SSSKAASN
-635 ASTANPSTGVAGG
+635 ASNTNPSTGVAGG
-648 ACALALLSGAA
+648 AFALALLSGAA
-659 VVMAKR
+659 VVMAK
-665 KK
+665 KKK

>member
-1 MKKKILSLLVTGCL
+1 MKKKIVSLLVTGCL

-78 EKGNLEHYFSGKFYG
+78 AKGELEHFFSGKFYG
-93 NGHTISNIDFTSI
+93 NGHTISNIDFTPI
-106 YGKDLLVGF
+106 YGKDMLVGF

-129 EGSIDVINADND
+129 EGNLNVTNADND
-141 YTYYGTIAGFAGNCT
+141 YTFYGTIAGFAGDCT

-173 YGLMGMVGQAD
+173 YGFMGMVGQAD

-191 ENTADITI
+191 ENTADIII

-225 NTGDMVYAAATA
+225 NAGDMVYAAANA

-245 ENAKV
+245 DNAKV
-250 VNSFVTG
+250 INSYVTG
-257 KLAPLG
+257 KLTPLG
-263 NGTTDVGGIVGSVTG
+263 NGTTDVGGIVGSING

-316 NFKNNYF
+316 DFKNNYF
-323 TETEDVEACGK
+323 TKTEDVEACGSNK
-334 GINAGISKS
+334 EAGEAKA
-343 YDHMTTKEFYDEL
+343 YDYMTTKEFYDEL

-361 KYQYVEGKTPILPT
+361 KYQYVEGKTPVLPT

-381 FGVTPADLK
+381 FEVTPAGLK

-398 KEITSNTA
+398 KEITGNTA

-416 VTADDCEP
+416 VLADDCEP
-424 LSKKITI
+424 LSREITI
-431 SADIAT
+431 SADVAT
-437 HTQALELVYKSAD
+437 HTQAFELAYKSAD

-462 ALNKDNYKDFSAVE
+462 ALNKDDYEDFSE
-476 KALAAIDRTKN
+476 
-487 IAEQAAV
+487 
-494 DKMAKD
+494 
-500 INDAVA
+500 
-506 ALVYKDADYTEVDKA
+506 
-521 EKAAKALNKDDYKD
+521 
-535 FSAVEKALAAIDR
+535 VEKALAAIDR

-565 NDAVAGLEK
+565 NDAVANLVK
-574 KDTPTPTPS
+574 KTPASS
-583 QPDNTTS
+583 QTDS
-590 SEGSSSAPENNSG
+590 SASDSSSA
-603 DKSSS
+603 D
-608 NTDISTS
+608 
-615 SADSSKTD
+615 
-623 NAANSSSKAASN
+623 SSSKAASN
-635 ASTANPSTGVAGG
+635 ASNTNPSTGVAGG
-648 ACALALLSGAA
+648 AFALALLSGAA
-659 VVMAKR
+659 VVMAK
-665 KK
+665 KKK

>member
-487 IAEQAAV
+487 I
-494 DKMAKD
+494 
-500 INDAVA
+500 
-506 ALVYKDADYTEVDKA
+506 
-521 EKAAKALNKDDYKD
+521 
-535 FSAVEKALAAIDR
+535 
-548 TKNITEQA
+548 TEQA

-574 KDTPTPTPS
+574 KETPTPS

-659 VVMAKR
+659 VVMAK
-665 KK
+665 KKK

>member
-1 MKKKILSLLVTGCL
+1 MKKKIVSLLVTGCL

-37 LAFSKAVNNGDYDK
+37 LAFSKAVNNGAYDK

-78 EKGNLEHYFSGKFYG
+78 AKGELEHFFSGKFYG
-93 NGHTISNIDFTSI
+93 NGHTISNIDFTPI
-106 YGKDLLVGF
+106 YGKDMLVGF
-115 FGDIEGAEVSGLTI
+115 FGDIEGAEVSGLTV
-129 EGSIDVINADND
+129 EGNLNVTNADND
-141 YTYYGTIAGFAGNCT
+141 YTFYGTIAGFAGDCT

-173 YGLMGMVGQAD
+173 YGFMGMVGQAD

-191 ENTADITI
+191 ENTADIII

-225 NTGDMVYAAATA
+225 NAGDMVYAATTA

-250 VNSFVTG
+250 INSYVTG
-257 KLAPLG
+257 KLTPLG
-263 NGTTDVGGIVGSVTG
+263 NGTTDVGGIVGSING

-316 NFKNNYF
+316 DFKNNYF
-323 TETEDVEACGK
+323 TETEDVEACGSNK
-334 GINAGISKS
+334 EAGEAKA
-343 YDHMTTKEFYDEL
+343 YDYMTTKEFYDEL

-361 KYQYVEGKTPILPT
+361 KYQYVEGKTPVLPT

-381 FGVTPADLK
+381 FEVTPAGVK

-398 KEITSNTA
+398 KEITGNTA

-416 VTADDCEP
+416 VLADDCEP
-424 LSKKITI
+424 LSREITI

-437 HTQALELVYKSAD
+437 HTQAFELAYKSAD

-462 ALNKDNYKDFSAVE
+462 ALNKDDYEDFSE
-476 KALAAIDRTKN
+476 
-487 IAEQAAV
+487 
-494 DKMAKD
+494 
-500 INDAVA
+500 
-506 ALVYKDADYTEVDKA
+506 
-521 EKAAKALNKDDYKD
+521 
-535 FSAVEKALAAIDR
+535 VEKALAAIDR

-565 NDAVAGLEK
+565 NDAVANLVK
-574 KDTPTPTPS
+574 KTPASS
-583 QPDNTTS
+583 QPDSVS
-590 SEGSSSAPENNSG
+590 SSDASSDTSSSAS
-603 DKSSS
+603 DSKA
-608 NTDISTS
+608 TDSK
-615 SADSSKTD
+615 AD
-623 NAANSSSKAASN
+623 SSSKAASN
-635 ASTANPSTGVAGG
+635 ASNTNPSTGVAGG
-648 ACALALLSGAA
+648 AFALALLSGAA
-659 VVMAKR
+659 VVMAK
-665 KK
+665 KKK

>member
-1 MKKKILSLLVTGCL
+1 MKKKIVSLLVTGCL

-78 EKGNLEHYFSGKFYG
+78 AKGELEHFFSGKFYG
-93 NGHTISNIDFTSI
+93 NGHTISNIDFTPI
-106 YGKDLLVGF
+106 YGKDMLVGF

-129 EGSIDVINADND
+129 EGNLNVTNADND
-141 YTYYGTIAGFAGNCT
+141 YTFYGTIAGFAGDCT

-173 YGLMGMVGQAD
+173 YGFMGMVGQAD

-191 ENTADITI
+191 ENTADIII

-225 NTGDMVYAAATA
+225 NAGDMVYAAANA

-250 VNSFVTG
+250 INSYVTG
-257 KLAPLG
+257 KLTPLG
-263 NGTTDVGGIVGSVTG
+263 NGTTDVGGIVGSING

-316 NFKNNYF
+316 DFKNNYF
-323 TETEDVEACGK
+323 TETEDVEACGSNK
-334 GINAGISKS
+334 EAGKAKA
-343 YDHMTTKEFYDEL
+343 YDYMTTKDFYDEL

-361 KYQYVEGKTPILPT
+361 KYQYVEGKTPVLPT

-381 FGVTPADLK
+381 FEVTPAGVK

-398 KEITSNTA
+398 KEITGNTA

-416 VTADDCEP
+416 VLADDCEP
-424 LSKKITI
+424 LSREITI

-437 HTQALELVYKSAD
+437 HTQAFELAYKSAD

-462 ALNKDNYKDFSAVE
+462 ALNKDDYEDFSE
-476 KALAAIDRTKN
+476 
-487 IAEQAAV
+487 
-494 DKMAKD
+494 
-500 INDAVA
+500 
-506 ALVYKDADYTEVDKA
+506 
-521 EKAAKALNKDDYKD
+521 
-535 FSAVEKALAAIDR
+535 VEKALAAIDR

-565 NDAVAGLEK
+565 KDAVANLVK
-574 KDTPTPTPS
+574 KTPASS
-583 QPDNTTS
+583 QTDS
-590 SEGSSSAPENNSG
+590 SASDSSSA
-603 DKSSS
+603 D
-608 NTDISTS
+608 
-615 SADSSKTD
+615 
-623 NAANSSSKAASN
+623 SSSKAASN
-635 ASTANPSTGVAGG
+635 ASNTNPSTGVAGG
-648 ACALALLSGAA
+648 AFALALLSGAA
-659 VVMAKR
+659 VVMAK
-665 KK
+665 KKK

>member
-1 MKKKILSLLVTGCL
+1 MKKKIVSLLVTGCL

-37 LAFSKAVNNGDYDK
+37 LAFGKAVNDGDFNGK
-51 NKDAVVVLENDLDLT
+51 TDAVVVLDKDLDLT
-66 GVVWTPIGSVFN
+66 GIDWTPIGNVFN
-78 EKGNLEHYFSGKFYG
+78 AKGELQNYFSGKFYG
-93 NGHTISNIDFTSI
+93 NGHAISNIDFTPI

-129 EGSIDVINADND
+129 EGSIDVTNADND
-141 YTYYGTIAGFAGNCT
+141 YTFYGTIAGFAGDCT

-173 YGLMGMVGQAD
+173 YGFIGMVGQAD

-191 ENTADITI
+191 ENTADIII

-225 NTGDMVYAAATA
+225 NAGDMVYAAANA

-250 VNSFVTG
+250 VNSYVTG
-257 KLAPLG
+257 KLTPLG
-263 NGTTDVGGIVGSVTG
+263 NGTTDVGGIVGSING

-316 NFKNNYF
+316 DFKNNYF
-323 TETEDVEACGK
+323 TETEDVEACGSNK
-334 GINAGISKS
+334 EAGKAKS
-343 YDHMTTKEFYDEL
+343 YDYMTTKEFYDEL
-356 TANGA
+356 TAGGA
-361 KYQYVEGKTPILPT
+361 KYQYVEGKTPVLPT

-381 FGVTPADLK
+381 FEVTPADLK

-398 KEITSNTA
+398 KEITNNTA

-424 LSKKITI
+424 LSKEITI

-437 HTQALELVYKSAD
+437 HTQAFELAYKSAD
-450 YTEVDKAEKAAK
+450 YTELDKAEEAA
-462 ALNKDNYKDFSAVE
+462 
-476 KALAAIDRTKN
+476 R
-487 IAEQAAV
+487 
-494 DKMAKD
+494 
-500 INDAVA
+500 
-506 ALVYKDADYTEVDKA
+506 
-521 EKAAKALNKDDYKD
+521 ALNKDDYED
-535 FSAVEKALAAIDR
+535 FSEVEKALAAIDR

-556 DVDAMAKAI
+556 DVDAMVKAI
-565 NDAVAGLEK
+565 NDAVANLVK
-574 KDTPTPTPS
+574 KAPASS
-583 QPDNTTS
+583 QPDS
-590 SEGSSSAPENNSG
+590 VSSSDASS
-603 DKSSS
+603 DTRSSASDSSS
-608 NTDISTS
+608 S
-615 SADSSKTD
+615 DSKSD
-623 NAANSSSKAASN
+623 SSSKAASN
-635 ASTANPSTGVAGG
+635 ASNTNPSTGVAGG
-648 ACALALLSGAA
+648 AFALALLSGAA
-659 VVMAKR
+659 VVMAK
-665 KK
+665 KNK

>member
-1 MKKKILSLLVTGCL
+1 MKKKIVSLLVTGCL

-78 EKGNLEHYFSGKFYG
+78 AKGELEHFFSGKFYG
-93 NGHTISNIDFTSI
+93 NGHTISNIDFTPI
-106 YGKDLLVGF
+106 YGKDMLVGF

-129 EGSIDVINADND
+129 EGNLNVTNADND
-141 YTYYGTIAGFAGNCT
+141 YTFYGTIAGFAGDCT

-173 YGLMGMVGQAD
+173 YGFMGMVGQAD
-184 GTTFEYC
+184 NTTFEYC
-191 ENTADITI
+191 ENTADIII

-225 NTGDMVYAAATA
+225 NAGDMVYAAATA

-250 VNSFVTG
+250 VNSYVTG
-257 KLAPLG
+257 KLTPLG
-263 NGTTDVGGIVGSVTG
+263 NGTTDVGGIVGSING

-316 NFKNNYF
+316 DFKNNYF
-323 TETEDVEACGK
+323 TKTEDVEACGSNK
-334 GINAGISKS
+334 EAGKAKA
-343 YDHMTTKEFYDEL
+343 YDYMTTKEFYDEL

-361 KYQYVEGKTPILPT
+361 KYQYVEGKTPVLPT

-381 FGVTPADLK
+381 FEVTPADLK

-398 KEITSNTA
+398 KEITGNTA
-406 MLTAGTYTVE
+406 MLTAGTCTVE
-416 VTADDCEP
+416 VLADDCEP
-424 LSKKITI
+424 LSREITI

-437 HTQALELVYKSAD
+437 HTQAFELAYKSAD

-462 ALNKDNYKDFSAVE
+462 ALNKDDYEDFSE
-476 KALAAIDRTKN
+476 
-487 IAEQAAV
+487 
-494 DKMAKD
+494 
-500 INDAVA
+500 
-506 ALVYKDADYTEVDKA
+506 
-521 EKAAKALNKDDYKD
+521 
-535 FSAVEKALAAIDR
+535 VEKALAAIDR

-565 NDAVAGLEK
+565 NDAVANLVK
-574 KDTPTPTPS
+574 KTPVSS
-583 QPDNTTS
+583 QTD
-590 SEGSSSAPENNSG
+590 SSAS
-603 DKSSS
+603 DSK
-608 NTDISTS
+608 
-615 SADSSKTD
+615 AD
-623 NAANSSSKAASN
+623 SSSKAASN
-635 ASTANPSTGVAGG
+635 ASNTNPSTGVAGG
-648 ACALALLSGAA
+648 AFALALLSGAA
-659 VVMAKR
+659 VVMAK
-665 KK
+665 KKK

>member
-1 MKKKILSLLVTGCL
+1 MIVKNFVLSKKEISTRKNIMEELVMKKKILSLLVTGCL

-78 EKGNLEHYFSGKFYG
+78 KKGELEHYFSGKFYG
-93 NGHTISNIDFTSI
+93 NGHTISNIDFTPI

-129 EGSIDVINADND
+129 EGSIDVTNADND
-141 YTYYGTIAGFAGNCT
+141 YTFYGTIAGFAGDCT

-173 YGLMGMVGQAD
+173 YGFMGMVGQAD

-191 ENTADITI
+191 ENTADIII

-225 NTGDMVYAAATA
+225 NAGDMVYAAANA

-250 VNSFVTG
+250 INSYVTG
-257 KLAPLG
+257 KLTPLG
-263 NGTTDVGGIVGSVTG
+263 NGTTDVGGIVGSING

-316 NFKNNYF
+316 DFKNNYF

-334 GINAGISKS
+334 GINAGTSKS
-343 YDHMTTKEFYDEL
+343 YDYMTTKDFYNEL

-375 KEYAVD
+375 KEYAVKFD
-381 FGVTPADLK
+381 VTPTDLK

-398 KEITSNTA
+398 KEITGNTA

-416 VTADDCEP
+416 VLADDCEP
-424 LSKKITI
+424 LSREITI

-437 HTQALELVYKSAD
+437 HTQAFELAYKSAD

-462 ALNKDNYKDFSAVE
+462 ALNKDDYEDFSE
-476 KALAAIDRTKN
+476 
-487 IAEQAAV
+487 
-494 DKMAKD
+494 
-500 INDAVA
+500 
-506 ALVYKDADYTEVDKA
+506 
-521 EKAAKALNKDDYKD
+521 
-535 FSAVEKALAAIDR
+535 VEKALAAIDR

-565 NDAVAGLEK
+565 NDAVANLVK
-574 KDTPTPTPS
+574 KTPASS
-583 QPDNTTS
+583 QTD
-590 SEGSSSAPENNSG
+590 SSAS
-603 DKSSS
+603 DS
-608 NTDISTS
+608 S
-615 SADSSKTD
+615 SADSKAD
-623 NAANSSSKAASN
+623 SSSKAASN
-635 ASTANPSTGVAGG
+635 ASNTNPSTGVAGG
-648 ACALALLSGAA
+648 AFALALLSGAA
-659 VVMAKR
+659 VVMAK
-665 KK
+665 KKK